1 MQRILARIASLFE
14 GVVIAIDSIR
24 QNRVRAALTILGIA
38 IGVFV
43 VVVMSAAIHGI
54 NTSLA
59 ATFES
64 LGPTTFFLN
73 RFPISLE
80 ACDDSDD
87 TCPWRNNPPIRP
99 NELAALGR
107 LSSLDQVVHRTGTNT
122 RVKYFNRE
130 LPSVEIQVYS
140 PNWLAIGGGD
150 IIAGRNWTPAEDA
163 NGQPVVVVNEKLVQ
177 RLFVDSDPLGKEVS
191 VNGTPF
197 TVIGVYKEAAQFL
210 GEGDRPRAYTPMGT
224 GLRYLRVWVDWIEA
238 AIRPKAGVARDDAVD
253 EVVAVMR
260 GERGL
265 RPSQPNDFA
274 IITQDKIFEV
284 WNTMTG
290 VFFLVMIVLSGV
302 GLMVGGV
309 GVVAIMMISVTE
321 RTREI
326 GVRKALGATRALILW
341 QFLIE
346 AATLTAIGAAIGFA
360 VGWLVALIVRSASPI
375 PASVPPTAAL
385 IALVA
390 STITGIMF
398 GMLPASRAAK
408 LDPITALRYE

>member
-1 MQRILARIASLFE
+1 MRPLLARIAALFE
-14 GVVIAIDSIR
+14 GVLIAVDSIR

-54 NTSLA
+54 NSSLA

-64 LGPTTFFLN
+64 LGPTTFFLG

-80 ACDDSDD
+80 ACDDSDE

-107 LSSLDQVVHRTGTNT
+107 LNSLDQVVQHTGTSA

-130 LPSVEIQVYS
+130 LSGAPVDVYS

-163 NGQPVVVVNEKLVQ
+163 NGQPVIVVNEKLVE
-177 RLFVDSDPLGKEVS
+177 RLFVDSDPLGKQVS
-191 VNGTPF
+191 VDGTPF
-197 TVIGVYKEAAQFL
+197 TVIGVYKEPAQFL
-210 GEGDRPRAYTPMGT
+210 GEGDRPRAYAPMGT
-224 GLRYLRVWVDWIEA
+224 ALRYLRVWTDWIEV
-238 AIRPKAGVARDDAVD
+238 AIRPKASVARDDAID

-274 IITQDKIFEV
+274 IITQDKIFET

-326 GVRKALGATRALILW
+326 GVRKALGATRAVILW

-346 AATLTAIGAAIGFA
+346 AATLTAIGAAIGFSF
-360 VGWLVALIVRSASPI
+360 GWLVATIVRAASPI

-385 IALVA
+385 IALLA

-398 GMLPASRAAK
+398 GMLPASRAAR
-408 LDPITALRYE
+408 LDPIDALRYE

>member
-1 MQRILARIASLFE
+1 MGFLSRIASLFE

-54 NTSLA
+54 NSSI
-59 ATFES
+59 ATMFES
-64 LGPTTFFLN
+64 LGPTTFFVN
-73 RFPISLE
+73 RFPIELGV
-80 ACDDSDD
+80 CDDSDD
-87 TCPWRNNPPIRP
+87 TCKWRNNPPIRP
-99 NELAALGR
+99 SEIAALRR
-107 LSSLDQVVHRTGTNT
+107 LTSVDQVVERTGTSA

-130 LPSVEIQVYS
+130 LPGASIQVFS
-140 PNWLAIGGGD
+140 TNWLAIGGGD
-150 IIAGRNWTPAEDA
+150 IVSGRSWTTAEDG
-163 NGQPVVVVNEKLVQ
+163 NGSPVIVINEKMAE
-177 RLFVDSDPLGKEVS
+177 RLFGQSDPLNKEIS
-191 VNGTPF
+191 VEGTPF
-197 TVIGVYKEAAQFL
+197 RVIGVYHDPAAFL
-210 GEGDRPRAYTPMGT
+210 GEGDRPQGMVPMGT
-224 GLRYLRVWVDWIEA
+224 GLRYLRVWTDWIDVA
-238 AIRPKAGVARDDAVD
+238 VRPKAEVARDDAID

-260 GERGL
+260 GQRGL
-265 RPSQPNDFA
+265 RPSQPNNFA
-274 IITQDKIFEV
+274 VITQEKLFET

-346 AATLTAIGAAIGFA
+346 AATLTAIGAAIGFT

>member
-1 MQRILARIASLFE
+1 MGFVARIASLFE
-14 GVVIAIDSIR
+14 GVVIAVDSIR

-54 NTSLA
+54 NSNLA

-87 TCPWRNNPPIRP
+87 TCPWRNNPPIRLS
-99 NELAALGR
+99 EVAAITR
-107 LSSLDQVVHRTGTNT
+107 LTSLDEVGYQTGTSA

-130 LPSVEIQVYS
+130 LPSTSITVYS

-150 IIAGRNWTPAEDA
+150 IVSGRNWTPAEDA
-163 NGQPVVVVNEKLVQ
+163 NGQPVIVINERMAE
-177 RLFVDSDPLGKEVS
+177 RLFVDSDPLGKEIS
-191 VNGTPF
+191 VDGTPF
-197 TVIGVYKEAAQFL
+197 AVIGIYKEAAEFF
-210 GEGDRPRAYTPMGT
+210 GEGNRPRGYVPMGT
-224 GLRYLRVWVDWIEA
+224 GLRYLHVWIDWIDVA
-238 AIRPKAGVARDDAVD
+238 LRPKANVARDDAID

-274 IITQDKIFEV
+274 IITQDKIFET

-290 VFFLVMIVLSGV
+290 VFFLVMILLSGV

-326 GVRKALGATRALILW
+326 GVRKALGATRVMILW

-346 AATLTAIGAAIGFA
+346 AATLTAIGAAIGFT
-360 VGWLVALIVRSASPI
+360 VGWLVALVVRSASPI

-385 IALVA
+385 VALVA
-390 STITGIMF
+390 STITGIIF
-398 GMLPASRAAK
+398 GMLPASRAAR
-408 LDPITALRYE
+408 LDPIDALRYE

>member
-1 MQRILARIASLFE
+1 MRLFSRVGSLLE
-14 GVVIAIDSIR
+14 GVVIAVDSIK

-54 NTSLA
+54 NSSLA

-80 ACDDSDD
+80 ACDDSDE
-87 TCPWRNNPPIRP
+87 TCPWRNNPPIRRT
-99 NELAALGR
+99 ELAALAR
-107 LSSLDQVVHRTGTNT
+107 LSSLDQVVHRTGTQT
-122 RVKYFNRE
+122 SVKYFNRE
-130 LPSVEIQVYS
+130 LSSVSINVYS
-140 PNWLAIGGGD
+140 PNWLSIGGGD

-163 NGQPVVVVNEKLVQ
+163 NGQPVIVVNEKLVE
-177 RLFVDSDPLGKEVS
+177 RLFVDSDPLGKEIN

-197 TVIGVYKEAAQFL
+197 MVIGVYSEPAQFM
-210 GEGDRPRAYTPMGT
+210 GDGDRPKGYVPMGT
-224 GLRYLRVWVDWIEA
+224 GLRYLRVWIDWIEA
-238 AIRPKAGVARDDAVD
+238 AIRPRADVARDDAID
-253 EVVAVMR
+253 EVVATMR

-274 IITQDKIFEV
+274 IITQDKIFET

-302 GLMVGGV
+302 GLMVGGI

-346 AATLTAIGAAIGFA
+346 AATLTAIGAAIGFT
-360 VGWLVALIVRSASPI
+360 VGWLVAMIVRSASPI

-385 IALVA
+385 VALVA

-398 GMLPASRAAK
+398 GMLPASRAAR
-408 LDPITALRYE
+408 LDPIDALRYE

>member
-1 MQRILARIASLFE
+1 MKLLARIAALFE
-14 GVVIAIDSIR
+14 GVVIAIDSLR

-54 NTSLA
+54 NASIA
-59 ATFES
+59 QQFES
-64 LGPTTFFLN
+64 LGPTTFFVN
-73 RFPISLE
+73 RFPITLE
-80 ACDDSDD
+80 ACDGSDD

-99 NELAALGR
+99 NEIAAMGR
-107 LSSLDQVVHRTGTNT
+107 LASLDEVVQRTGTQT

-130 LPSVEIQVYS
+130 LPSASISVYS
-140 PNWLAIGGGD
+140 PNWLVIGGGD
-150 IIAGRNWTPAEDA
+150 IIAGRSWTVAEDA
-163 NGQPVVVVNEKLVQ
+163 NGKPVIVINEKMVE
-177 RLFVDSDPLGKEVS
+177 RLFGDSDPLGKEIS

-197 TVIGVYKEAAQFL
+197 TVIGVYHEAAGFL
-210 GEGDRPRAYTPMGT
+210 GEGDRPRGYAPMGT
-224 GLRYLRVWVDWIEA
+224 GLRYLRIWTDWIEVA
-238 AIRPKAGVARDDAVD
+238 VRPKANVARDDAVD

-274 IITQDKIFEV
+274 VITQDKLFET
-284 WNTMTG
+284 WNTMTS

-326 GVRKALGATRALILW
+326 GVRKALGATRAVILW

-346 AATLTAIGAAIGFA
+346 AATLTAIGAAIGFT
-360 VGWLVALIVRSASPI
+360 VGWVAALIVRSASPI
-375 PASVPPTAAL
+375 PASVPPIAAV

-390 STITGIMF
+390 STVTGIMF

>member
-1 MQRILARIASLFE
+1 MRLLARVASLFE
-14 GVVIAIDSIR
+14 GVVIAVDSLR

-54 NTSLA
+54 NSSIA
-59 ATFES
+59 STFES

-80 ACDDSDD
+80 ACDDSDE

-99 NELAALGR
+99 NELTALGR
-107 LSSLDQVVHRTGTNT
+107 LESLDEVVHRTGTSA
-122 RVKYFNRE
+122 RVKYFSRE
-130 LPSVEIQVYS
+130 LPSTSINVYS
-140 PNWLAIGGGD
+140 PNWLVIGGGD
-150 IIAGRNWTPAEDA
+150 IVAGRNWTPAEDA
-163 NGQPVVVVNEKLVQ
+163 NGQPVIVANEKLVE
-177 RLFVDSDPLGKEVS
+177 RLFGESDPLGKEVA

-197 TVIGVYKEAAQFL
+197 TVIGVYKEAAEFL
-210 GEGDRPRAYTPMGT
+210 GEGDRPRGYVPMGT
-224 GLRYLRVWVDWIEA
+224 GLRYLQIWTDWIEA
-238 AIRPKAGVARDDAVD
+238 AIRPKVNVARDDAID

-260 GERGL
+260 AERGL
-265 RPSQPNDFA
+265 RPSQPNNFA
-274 IITQDKIFEV
+274 VITQDKLFET

-326 GVRKALGATRALILW
+326 GVRKALGATRAVILW

-346 AATLTAIGAAIGFA
+346 ATTLTAIGAAIGFT

-375 PASVPPTAAL
+375 PASVPPIAAL
-385 IALVA
+385 IALLA

>member
-1 MQRILARIASLFE
+1 MRLLARIASLFE
-14 GVVIAIDSIR
+14 GVVIAVDSLR

-54 NTSLA
+54 NSSLA
-59 ATFES
+59 AQLES

-80 ACDDSDD
+80 ACDDSDE

-99 NELAALGR
+99 TELAALAR
-107 LSSLDQVVHRTGTNT
+107 LESLDEVVHRTGTSA

-130 LPSVEIQVYS
+130 LPSTSIDVYS
-140 PNWLAIGGGD
+140 PNWLVIGGGD

-163 NGQPVVVVNEKLVQ
+163 NGQPVIVANEKLVE
-177 RLFVDSDPLGKEVS
+177 RLFGESNPLGKEVA

-197 TVIGVYKEAAQFL
+197 TVIGVYKEAAEFL
-210 GEGDRPRAYTPMGT
+210 GEGSRPRGYVPMGT
-224 GLRYLRVWVDWIEA
+224 GLRYLQVWTDWIEA
-238 AIRPKAGVARDDAVD
+238 AIRPKATVGRDDAID

-260 GERGL
+260 AERGL

-274 IITQDKIFEV
+274 IVTQDKIFEV

-326 GVRKALGATRALILW
+326 GVRKALGATRAVILW

-346 AATLTAIGAAIGFA
+346 AATLTAIGAAIGFSI
-360 VGWLVALIVRSASPI
+360 GW
-375 PASVPPTAAL
+375 
-385 IALVA
+385 
-390 STITGIMF
+390 
-398 GMLPASRAAK
+398 
-408 LDPITALRYE
+408 

>member
-1 MQRILARIASLFE
+1 MRLGPRLASLFE
-14 GVVIAIDSIR
+14 GVVIALQSLSA
-24 QNRVRAALTILGIA
+24 NRVRAALTILGIA

-54 NTSLA
+54 NTSIA
-59 ATFES
+59 AEFES

-73 RFPISLE
+73 RYPISLE

-99 NELAALGR
+99 NELAAIER
-107 LSSLDQVVHRTGTNT
+107 LSSLDQVVHRTGTSA

-130 LPSVEIQVYS
+130 LPRVSIQVYS

-163 NGQPVVVVNEKLVQ
+163 NGRPVIVINEKMVE
-177 RLFVDSDPLGKEVS
+177 RLFVDSDPLGKEVA
-191 VNGTPF
+191 VDGVPF
-197 TVIGVYKEAAQFL
+197 TVIGVYKEAAEFL
-210 GEGDRPRAYTPMGT
+210 GEGDRPRGYAPLGT
-224 GLRYLRVWVDWIEA
+224 GLRYMRIWTDWIEA
-238 AIRPKAGVARDDAVD
+238 AIRPQVKVDRDDAID

-260 GERGL
+260 AERGL
-265 RPSQPNDFA
+265 RPSQQNDFA
-274 IITQDKIFEV
+274 IITQDKLFET

-302 GLMVGGV
+302 GLIVGGV

-326 GVRKALGATRALILW
+326 GVRKALGATRGIILW

-346 AATLTAIGAAIGFA
+346 AATLTAIGAALGFV
-360 VGWLVALIVRSASPI
+360 VGWLVALIVKSASPI
-375 PASVPPTAAL
+375 PASVPPIA
-385 IALVA
+385 ALVA
-390 STITGIMF
+390 LLASTVTGILF
-398 GMLPASRAAK
+398 GMFPASRAAR

>member
-1 MQRILARIASLFE
+1 MRLFARIASLFE
-14 GVVIAIDSIR
+14 GVVIAVDSIR

-54 NTSLA
+54 NTSIA

-87 TCPWRNNPPIRP
+87 TCKWRNNPPIRMT
-99 NELAALGR
+99 ELAAVSR
-107 LSSLDQVVHRTGTNT
+107 LETLDEVVHRTGTSA

-130 LPSVEIQVYS
+130 LPSTSINVYS

-150 IIAGRNWTPAEDA
+150 VIAGRNWTPAEDA
-163 NGQPVVVVNEKLVQ
+163 NGQPVLVANEKLAE
-177 RLFVDSDPLGKEVS
+177 RLFGESDPLGKEVT
-191 VNGTPF
+191 VDGTPF
-197 TVIGVYKEAAQFL
+197 TIIGIYKEAAEFL
-210 GEGDRPRAYTPMGT
+210 GEGNRPRGYVPMGT
-224 GLRYLRVWVDWIEA
+224 GLRYLRIWTDWIEA
-238 AIRPKAGVARDDAVD
+238 AIRPRASVSRDDAID

-265 RPSQPNDFA
+265 RPSQENNFA
-274 IITQDKIFEV
+274 IITQDKLFET

-326 GVRKALGATRALILW
+326 GVRKALGATRAVILW

-346 AATLTAIGAAIGFA
+346 AATLTAIGAAIGFSI
-360 VGWLVALIVRSASPI
+360 GWLVSLVVRSASPI

-385 IALVA
+385 VALLA

-398 GMLPASRAAK
+398 GMLPASRAAR
-408 LDPITALRYE
+408 LDPIDALRYE

>member
-1 MQRILARIASLFE
+1 MHFFARIASLFE
-14 GVVIAIDSIR
+14 GVVIAIDAIR

-54 NTSLA
+54 NSSIA
-59 ATFES
+59 QMFQS
-64 LGPTTFFLN
+64 LGPTTFFVN

-80 ACDDSDD
+80 ACDDSDE
-87 TCPWRNNPPIRP
+87 TCKWRNNPPIRP
-99 NELAALGR
+99 NEIAALRR
-107 LSSLDQVVHRTGTNT
+107 LPSLAEVGERTGTSA

-130 LPSVEIQVYS
+130 LPGASIVVYS

-150 IIAGRNWTPAEDA
+150 IVAGRSWTKAEDA
-163 NGQPVVVVNEKLVQ
+163 NGSPVIVVNEKMAQ
-177 RLFVDSDPLGKEVS
+177 RLFGESDPLNKDIS
-191 VNGTPF
+191 VDGTPF
-197 TVIGVYKEAAQFL
+197 RVIGVYHEAAAFL
-210 GEGDRPRAYTPMGT
+210 GEGDRPQGYVPMGT
-224 GLRYLRVWVDWIEA
+224 GLRYLRVWTDWIDVA
-238 AIRPKAGVARDDAVD
+238 VRPKAEIARDDAID

-260 GERGL
+260 TERGL
-265 RPSQPNDFA
+265 RPSQPNNFA
-274 IITQDKIFEV
+274 VITQEKLFET

-326 GVRKALGATRALILW
+326 GVRKALGATRAVILW

-346 AATLTAIGAAIGFA
+346 AATLTAIGAAIGFTI
-360 VGWLVALIVRSASPI
+360 GWLVAIVVRTASPI

-385 IALVA
+385 IALIA
-390 STITGIMF
+390 STVTGIMF

>member
-1 MQRILARIASLFE
+1 MGLFAKIASLFE
-14 GVVIAIDSIR
+14 GVVIAVDSIR

-54 NTSLA
+54 NSNLA
-59 ATFES
+59 AQFEA

-80 ACDDSDD
+80 ACDDSED
-87 TCPWRNNPPIRP
+87 TCPWRNNPPIRLS
-99 NELAALGR
+99 EVAALRR
-107 LSSLDQVVHRTGTNT
+107 LSSLDEIGTQTGTSA

-130 LPSVEIQVYS
+130 LPSASINVTS
-140 PNWLAIGGGD
+140 PNWLEIGGGD
-150 IIAGRNWTPAEDA
+150 ILMGRNWTPAEDA
-163 NGQPVVVVNEKLVQ
+163 NGQPVIVINEKMAE
-177 RLFVDSDPLGKEVS
+177 RLFVDSDPLGKEIS
-191 VNGTPF
+191 VDGTPF
-197 TVIGVYKEAAQFL
+197 TVIGIYKEAAEFF
-210 GEGDRPRAYTPMGT
+210 GEGSRPRGSVPMGT
-224 GLRYLRVWVDWIEA
+224 GLRYLRVWIDWIDV
-238 AIRPKAGVARDDAVD
+238 AIRPKASVARDDAID

-265 RPSQPNDFA
+265 RPSQPNNFA
-274 IITQDKIFEV
+274 VITQDKIFET

-346 AATLTAIGAAIGFA
+346 AATLTAIGAAIGFT
-360 VGWLVALIVRSASPI
+360 VGWLVALVVRSASPI

-385 IALVA
+385 VALIA
-390 STITGIMF
+390 STVTGIMF
-398 GMLPASRAAK
+398 GMLPASRAAR
-408 LDPITALRYE
+408 LDPIDALRYE

>member
-1 MQRILARIASLFE
+1 MGLFAKIASLFE
-14 GVVIAIDSIR
+14 GVLIAVDSIR

-54 NTSLA
+54 NSNLA
-59 ATFES
+59 AQFEA

-80 ACDDSDD
+80 ACDDSED
-87 TCPWRNNPPIRP
+87 TCPWRNNPPIRLS
-99 NELAALGR
+99 EVAALRR
-107 LSSLDQVVHRTGTNT
+107 LTSLDEVGTQTGTSA

-130 LPSVEIQVYS
+130 LPSTSISVYS
-140 PNWLAIGGGD
+140 PNWLEIGGGD
-150 IIAGRNWTPAEDA
+150 ILAGRNWTPAEDA
-163 NGQPVVVVNEKLVQ
+163 NGQPVIVINETMAE
-177 RLFVDSDPLGKEVS
+177 RLFVDSDPLGKEIS
-191 VNGTPF
+191 VDGTPF
-197 TVIGVYKEAAQFL
+197 TVIGIYKEAAEFF
-210 GEGDRPRAYTPMGT
+210 GEGARPRGSVPMGT
-224 GLRYLRVWVDWIEA
+224 GLRYLRVWIDWIDV
-238 AIRPKAGVARDDAVD
+238 AIRPKASVARDDAID

-265 RPSQPNDFA
+265 RPSQPNNFA
-274 IITQDKIFEV
+274 VITQDKIFET

-346 AATLTAIGAAIGFA
+346 AATLTAIGAAIGFT

-385 IALVA
+385 VALIA

-398 GMLPASRAAK
+398 GMLPASRAAR
-408 LDPITALRYE
+408 LDPIDALRYE

>member
-1 MQRILARIASLFE
+1 MGLFAKVASLFE
-14 GVVIAIDSIR
+14 GVLIAVDSIR

-54 NTSLA
+54 NSNLA
-59 ATFES
+59 AQFES

-80 ACDDSDD
+80 ACDDSEE
-87 TCPWRNNPPIRP
+87 TCPWRNNPPIRLS
-99 NELAALGR
+99 EVAALRR
-107 LSSLDQVVHRTGTNT
+107 LTSLEEVGTQTGTSA

-130 LPSVEIQVYS
+130 LPSASITVYS
-140 PNWLAIGGGD
+140 PNWLSIGGGD
-150 IIAGRNWTPAEDA
+150 IISGRNWTPAEDA
-163 NGQPVVVVNEKLVQ
+163 NGQPVIVINETMAE
-177 RLFVDSDPLGKEVS
+177 RLFVDSDPLGKEIS
-191 VNGTPF
+191 LDGTPF
-197 TVIGVYKEAAQFL
+197 TVVGIYKEAQEFF
-210 GEGDRPRAYTPMGT
+210 GEGGRPRGYVPMGT
-224 GLRYLRVWVDWIEA
+224 GLRYLHIWIDWIDV
-238 AIRPKAGVARDDAVD
+238 AIRPKASVARDDAID
-253 EVVAVMR
+253 EVVAIMR

-326 GVRKALGATRALILW
+326 GVRKALGATRVMILW

-346 AATLTAIGAAIGFA
+346 AATLTAIGAAIGFTF
-360 VGWLVALIVRSASPI
+360 GWLVALIVRSASPI

-385 IALVA
+385 VALVA

-398 GMLPASRAAK
+398 GMLPASRAAR
-408 LDPITALRYE
+408 LDPIDALRYE

>member
-1 MQRILARIASLFE
+1 MRFFSRIASLFE

-54 NTSLA
+54 NSSI
-59 ATFES
+59 ATMFQS
-64 LGPTTFFLN
+64 LGPTTFFVG
-73 RFPISLE
+73 RFPIELGP
-80 ACDDSDD
+80 CDGSDE

-99 NELAALGR
+99 NEIAALRR
-107 LSSLDQVVHRTGTNT
+107 LTSLDEVVERTGTSA

-130 LPSVEIQVYS
+130 LPGASIEVYS
-140 PNWLAIGGGD
+140 PNWLVIGGGD
-150 IIAGRNWTPAEDA
+150 ITAGRSWTPTEDA
-163 NGQPVVVVNEKLVQ
+163 NGSPVIVINEKMAE
-177 RLFVDSDPLGKEVS
+177 RLFAESDPLNKEINVD
-191 VNGTPF
+191 GTPF
-197 TVIGVYKEAAQFL
+197 RVIGVYHEAAAFL
-210 GEGDRPRAYTPMGT
+210 GEGDRPQGYVPMGT
-224 GLRYLRVWVDWIEA
+224 GLRYLRVWTEWIELA
-238 AIRPKAGVARDDAVD
+238 VRPNGEIARDDAID

-265 RPSQPNDFA
+265 RPSQGNNFA
-274 IITQDKIFEV
+274 VITQEKLFET

-346 AATLTAIGAAIGFA
+346 AATLTAIGAAIGFT

>member
-1 MQRILARIASLFE
+1 MGRLASLDE
-14 GVVIAIDSIR
+14 VV
-24 QNRVRAALTILGIA
+24 Q
-38 IGVFV
+38 
-43 VVVMSAAIHGI
+43 
-54 NTSLA
+54 
-59 ATFES
+59 
-64 LGPTTFFLN
+64 
-73 RFPISLE
+73 
-80 ACDDSDD
+80 
-87 TCPWRNNPPIRP
+87 
-99 NELAALGR
+99 
-107 LSSLDQVVHRTGTNT
+107 RTGTQT

-130 LPSVEIQVYS
+130 LPSASISVYS
-140 PNWLAIGGGD
+140 PNWLVIGGGD
-150 IIAGRNWTPAEDA
+150 IIAGRSWTVAEDA
-163 NGQPVVVVNEKLVQ
+163 NGKPVIVINEKMVE
-177 RLFVDSDPLGKEVS
+177 RLFGDSDPLGKEIS

-197 TVIGVYKEAAQFL
+197 TVIGVYHEPAGFL
-210 GEGDRPRAYTPMGT
+210 GEGDRPRAYAPMGT
-224 GLRYLRVWVDWIEA
+224 GLRYLRIWTDWIEVA
-238 AIRPKAGVARDDAVD
+238 VRPKANVARDDAVD

-274 IITQDKIFEV
+274 VITQDKLFET

-326 GVRKALGATRALILW
+326 GVRKALGATRAVILW

-346 AATLTAIGAAIGFA
+346 AATLTAIGAAIGFT
-360 VGWLVALIVRSASPI
+360 VGWLAALIVRSASPI
-375 PASVPPTAAL
+375 PASVPPIAAV

-390 STITGIMF
+390 STVTGIMF

>member
-1 MQRILARIASLFE
+1 MGIFARLASLFE
-14 GVVIAIDSIR
+14 GVLIAIDSIR

-54 NTSLA
+54 NSSLA

-73 RFPISLE
+73 RYPISLE
-80 ACDDSDD
+80 ACDDSDE
-87 TCPWRNNPPIRP
+87 TCPWRNNPPIRRS
-99 NELAALGR
+99 ELAALSR
-107 LSSLDQVVHRTGTNT
+107 LTSLEHVVHRTGTAT

-130 LPSVEIQVYS
+130 LSSAYIEVYS
-140 PNWLAIGGGD
+140 PQWLAIAGGD
-150 IIAGRNWTPAEDA
+150 IVAGRNWTPAEDA
-163 NGQPVVVVNEKLVQ
+163 NGQPVIVLNEKMIE
-177 RLFVDSDPLGKEVS
+177 RLFVDSDPIGKEIS

-197 TVIGVYKEAAQFL
+197 MVIGVYKEAAQFM
-210 GEGDRPRAYTPMGT
+210 GDGDRPKGYVPMGT
-224 GLRYLRVWVDWIEA
+224 GLRYLQVWIDWIEA
-238 AIRPKAGVARDDAVD
+238 AIKPRASVARDDAID

-274 IITQDKIFEV
+274 VITQDKIFEV

-290 VFFLVMIVLSGV
+290 VFFLVMIVLSAV

-346 AATLTAIGAAIGFA
+346 AATLTAIGAAIGFTI
-360 VGWLVALIVRSASPI
+360 GWLVALIVRSASPI

-385 IALVA
+385 VALVA
-390 STITGIMF
+390 STVTGILF
-398 GMLPASRAAK
+398 GMLPASRAAR
-408 LDPITALRYE
+408 LDPIDALRYE